1 MIHATIEVYGIKE
14 ALRELNTIDKKARR
28 KVTTDFKRITD
39 PIVNDAVRKLPSGKP
54 PISGWGRNWKTKSG
68 QQMLPWDTSIGANL
82 IKAKVSGKKPRE
94 WAGHMSNLATFII
107 SWSGAINTVYDMA
120 GRKSSGKTDSGKNM
134 INGLEARFGKA
145 SRVLWP
151 AYEMNRQEVE
161 KQMRL
166 LLEDV
171 MNQVNRNLVI
181 R

>member
-1 MIHATIEVYGIKE
+1 
-14 ALRELNTIDKKARR
+14 
-28 KVTTDFKRITD
+28 
-39 PIVNDAVRKLPSGKP
+39 
-54 PISGWGRNWKTKSG
+54 
-68 QQMLPWDTSIGANL
+68 
-82 IKAKVSGKKPRE
+82 
-94 WAGHMSNLATFII
+94 MSNLATFII